1 MDITFVDGCVL
12 SLVDLHDCVSTFVYC
27 FMKSKQETTV
37 DDGLFVHMHSL
48 WQTSVC
54 CWTMTSY

>member
-27 FMKSKQETTV
+27 FMKSKQETT
-37 DDGLFVHMHSL
+37 
-48 WQTSVC
+48 
-54 CWTMTSY
+54 